1 MQIEV
6 CIDHLESLPL
16 AIEGGASRI
25 ELCSSLDL
33 GGLTPSYG
41 LMCRAAKL
49 SRVPVYA
56 MIRPRQGD
64 FLYNEY
70 DVELMCLD
78 IEAAA
83 TAGLQGIVTGVLTAE
98 GHLDM
103 PAMSKLVDTAKAN
116 GLGVTFHRA
125 IDQCADIEQALEQII
140 RLGCE
145 RVLTSGQACSAHEGI
160 STLRALVEQA
170 DGRIS
175 IMAGAVVNAQNVND
189 IVTQTHVNEVH
200 LSGKTTRN
208 SQMTFVSNAAQMGNA
223 EVDDFIVP
231 ITNPKAIQAVADA
244 LNKLG

>member
-1 MQIEV
+1 
-6 CIDHLESLPL
+6 
-16 AIEGGASRI
+16 
-25 ELCSSLDL
+25 
-33 GGLTPSYG
+33 
-41 LMCRAAKL
+41 
-49 SRVPVYA
+49 
-56 MIRPRQGD
+56 
-64 FLYNEY
+64 
-70 DVELMCLD
+70 MCLD

-125 IDQCADIEQALEQII
+125 IDQCANIEQALEQII

-175 IMAGAVVNAQNVND
+175 IMAGAGVNAQNVND